1 MAKKIEVEQSE
12 PEIPTKILAESIV
25 QISADMKK
33 LRASGLNRKAIVVLL
48 KHSTGIPMVDIDK
61 VIDALAELRATYCS

>member
-12 PEIPTKILAESIV
+12 KEISTKILAESIV

-33 LRASGLNRKAIVVLL
+33 LAQSGLNRKAIVVLL
-48 KHSTGIPMVDIDK
+48 KHATGLTMIDIEKVLDGMVD
-61 VIDALAELRATYCS
+61 LRAMYCR